1 MALELPAAPD
11 GYFDVLERVLDK
23 GIVIDAAV
31 QISLAGLEVLRIDAW
46 VVVASFETY
55 LRHDDLVRRIVMGD
69 STRELLPEAEP

>member
-11 GYFDVLERVLDK
+11 RYFDVLERVLDK

-55 LRHDDLVRRIVMGD
+55 LRHDDLVRRIVTGD
-69 STRELLPEAEP
+69 STRELLEPEL

>member
-1 MALELPAAPD
+1 MALASPAAPD
-11 GYFDVLERVLDK
+11 SYFDVLERVLDK

-55 LRHDDLVRRIVMGD
+55 LRHDDLVRRIVTGD
-69 STRELLPEAEP
+69 STRELLEPEL

>member
-11 GYFDVLERVLDK
+11 RYFDVLERVLDK

-31 QISLAGLEVLRIDAW
+31 RISLAGLEVLRIDAW

-55 LRHDDLVRRIVMGD
+55 LRHDDLVRRIVTGD
-69 STRELLPEAEP
+69 STRELLEPEL

>member
-55 LRHDDLVRRIVMGD
+55 LRHDDLVRRIVTGD
-69 STRELLPEAEP
+69 SARELLEPEL

>member
-11 GYFDVLERVLDK
+11 RYFDVLERVLDK

-55 LRHDDLVRRIVMGD
+55 LRHDDLVRRIATGD
-69 STRELLPEAEP
+69 STRELLEPEL